1 MASETKSEMMQVVR
15 ELIRTLVSVV
25 EHKDAFFK
33 GHSER
38 VSANCVLFSRK
49 LSMPKEFTDAIY
61 IAGLLYDIGMV
72 YIPMEVIHK
81 PDKLTPEEM
90 ELVKEHPKIAEKIL
104 QHLSLFKN
112 ILPIIRHH
120 HEAYDGGGYPDGLSG
135 EQIPIGARIIAIAD
149 SYDAM
154 LSERPHR
161 DALSKTDAL
170 EQLRQRGGKTF
181 DPRLVEEFN
190 RFIISREESVP
201 AESESAPAKNE
212 SAPKSEEGAKREVN
226 IISGAVRDVVVA
238 FKKGRIELPVFPV
251 VIQKIQEVIKS
262 PDCTL
267 DDVAKFIEQ
276 DQVLTLRLLN
286 VANSAHYGGL
296 GKIQKV
302 KQAVTRIG
310 IMETQ
315 QIVSAI
321 AMKSIFVTD
330 DVQVK
335 NMMEKLWIHTIATA
349 SLASAIGRRS
359 KEKDL
364 DMLFTLGLTH
374 DVGKVLLLYALT
386 MIFSKKGKTQPL
398 NVEDVIQSIQGIH
411 ASFGG
416 ALLQRWEFPEPM
428 INAVATHETP
438 EIASHTPKVILILFL
453 ANILT
458 RRIGYSLFTDEPPGV
473 NLVIELLGLD
483 EEWIRAM
490 LDEETAKVQ
499 ATLASV

>member
-1 MASETKSEMMQVVR
+1 MVSNTKSEIMQVFR
-15 ELIRTLVSVV
+15 ELIRTLVSVI
-25 EHKDAFFK
+25 EHKDTFLK

-90 ELVKEHPKIAEKIL
+90 ELVKEHPKIAEKIM

-154 LSERPHR
+154 TSERPHR
-161 DALSKTDAL
+161 AALSPTDAL
-170 EQLRQRGGKTF
+170 EQLRQRGGNTF

-190 RFIISREESVP
+190 RFIISRKESVP
-201 AESESAPAKNE
+201 AASESAPA
-212 SAPKSEEGAKREVN
+212 SEEGAKRNEN
-226 IISGAVRDVVVA
+226 IISGAVRDVVEA
-238 FKKGRIELPVFPV
+238 FKKGRIELPVFPI

-267 DDVAKFIEQ
+267 DDVARFIEQ
-276 DQVLTLRLLN
+276 DQVLTLRLLS
-286 VANSAHYGGL
+286 VANSAQYGGL
-296 GKIQKV
+296 GKIQTIKH
-302 KQAVTRIG
+302 AVARIG
-310 IMETQ
+310 IKETQ
-315 QIVSAI
+315 NIVSAI
-321 AMKSIFVTD
+321 AMKSMFVTD

-349 SLASAIGRRS
+349 SLASAIGRKS
-359 KEKDL
+359 NEKDP
-364 DMLFTLGLTH
+364 DMLFILGLTH

-386 MIFSKKGKTQPL
+386 MIFSKKRETQTL
-398 NVEDVIQSIQGIH
+398 NVEYVMQRIQGIH

-416 ALLQRWEFPEPM
+416 ALLQRWGFPEPM
-428 INAVATHETP
+428 INAVAAHEAP

-458 RRIGYSLFTDEPPGV
+458 RRIGYSLFTDEPPEV
-473 NLVIELLGLD
+473 NHVVELLGLD
-483 EEWIRAM
+483 EGWISTM
-490 LDEETAKVQ
+490 LTEETATVQ
-499 ATLASV
+499 AIIDSL

>member
-1 MASETKSEMMQVVR
+1 MASDTKSEMMQVVR

-25 EHKDAFFK
+25 EHKDTFFK

-49 LSMPKEFTDAIY
+49 LSMPKEITDAIY
-61 IAGLLYDIGMV
+61 LAGLLYDIGMV
-72 YIPMEVIHK
+72 YISLEIIHK

-135 EQIPIGARIIAIAD
+135 EKIPIGARILTIAD

-154 LSERPHR
+154 TSERPHR
-161 DALSKTDAL
+161 AALSQADAL
-170 EQLRQRGGKTF
+170 EQLRQRAGKTF
-181 DPRLVEEFN
+181 DPRLVEEFV
-190 RFIISREESVP
+190 RFITVRE
-201 AESESAPAKNE
+201 ESAPAKSV
-212 SAPKSEEGAKREVN
+212 SAPKSEESAKRDEN
-226 IISGAVRDVVVA
+226 AISDAVRDVVEA

-276 DQVLTLRLLN
+276 DQVLTLRLLS
-286 VANSAHYGGL
+286 VANSAQYGGL
-296 GKIQKV
+296 GKIQTV

-310 IMETQ
+310 IKETQ
-315 QIVSAI
+315 HIVSAI
-321 AMKSIFVTD
+321 AMKSMFVTD

-335 NMMEKLWIHTIATA
+335 NMMEKLWVHTIATA

-386 MIFSKKGKTQPL
+386 MIFSKKGKAQPL
-398 NVEDVIQSIQGIH
+398 NAEDVIHSIQGIH

-416 ALLQRWEFPEPM
+416 ALLQRWGFPEPM
-428 INAVATHETP
+428 INAVAVHETP
-438 EIASHTPKVILILFL
+438 EIASQTPKIVLILFL

-458 RRIGYSLFTDEPPGV
+458 RRIGYSLFTDDPPGV
-473 NLVIELLGLD
+473 NLVVDLLGLD
-483 EEWIRAM
+483 EGGVRAM
-490 LDEETAKVQ
+490 LDEVTATVQ
-499 ATLASV
+499 ATLASI